1 MPAAPPTRP
10 TVLLPYLHYSRPV
23 PSRPAV
29 RGADRP
35 RLDGARLQSLAATDN
50 WQLDPRL
57 AAELQAGPPVYAHND
72 LDRGHLVMR
81 ASSTWGDTEEEAR
94 QAEADTFYFTN
105 AAPQAA
111 MFNQGRELWLG
122 LEEYLQEHAATFD
135 RKLAVFAGPVLDP
148 DDPPYRGIQIPLRFW
163 KVVAFVQDG
172 ALAATGYILDQ
183 TPLVDD
189 LDAALAEAAAAAG
202 AVPRWARSARS
213 RCRSPTSP
221 CWPAWTS
228 TSWSSSTGSARRRRR
243 GAAPTRPAGRDW
255 VELRPWTTSGSD
267 GSTLVR
273 QVATC
278 LWCAPWATCSRPSRT
293 RPGAPSSTNSRSG
306 TARRCSSCAP
316 G

>member
-1 MPAAPPTRP
+1 MTDLAGSTTTHDLADRTGYDPLFLGPGVPMPAATTDAV
-10 TVLLPYLHYSRPV
+10 TVLLPYLHYSVLFRP
-23 PSRPAV
+23 
-29 RGADRP
+29 DR
-35 RLDGARLQSLAATDN
+35 RFAAMTALDLDGRRLKSLDRADH

-81 ASSTWGDTEEEAR
+81 ASSMWGDTEEEVR
-94 QAEADTFYFTN
+94 RAEADTFYFTN

-111 MFNQGRELWLG
+111 TFNQGREMWLG

-189 LDAALAEAAAAAG
+189 LDAVLAAAAAEG
-202 AVPRWARSARS
+202 AVPPLGEFRTFQVPIADIAVLAGLDLDQLVLVDRLGAPVTGETPPPPGR
-213 RCRSPTSP
+213 T
-221 CWPAWTS
+221 
-228 TSWSSSTGSARRRRR
+228 SSTWKELGSL
-243 GAAPTRPAGRDW
+243 DDM
-255 VELRPWTTSGSD
+255 VL
-267 GSTLVR
+267 
-273 QVATC
+273 
-278 LWCAPWATCSRPSRT
+278 
-293 RPGAPSSTNSRSG
+293 PG
-306 TARRCSSCAP
+306 
-316 G
+316 

>member
-1 MPAAPPTRP
+1 MTELAGSPTAQDLDDRTGYDPLFLGPGVPMPAVRTDEA
-10 TVLLPYLHYSRPV
+10 TVLLPYLHYTVVFRP
-23 PSRPAV
+23 
-29 RGADRP
+29 DR
-35 RLDGARLQSLAATDN
+35 RFAALTALDLDGARLKSLDRADN

-81 ASSTWGDTEEEAR
+81 ASSMWGDSDAEVR
-94 QAEADTFYFTN
+94 RAEADTFYFTN

-122 LEEYLQEHAATFD
+122 LEDYLQEHAATFD

-189 LDAALAEAAAAAG
+189 LDAALAEAAAAGTVPPLGAFRTFQVPIADIAVLAG
-202 AVPRWARSARS
+202 VDLEQLILVDRLGAPLTGETPPPPGR
-213 RCRSPTSP
+213 T
-221 CWPAWTS
+221 
-228 TSWSSSTGSARRRRR
+228 SST
-243 GAAPTRPAGRDW
+243 W
-255 VELRPWTTSGSD
+255 VELGSLD
-267 GSTLVR
+267 DLVLR
-273 QVATC
+273 
-278 LWCAPWATCSRPSRT
+278 
-293 RPGAPSSTNSRSG
+293 G
-306 TARRCSSCAP
+306 
-316 G
+316 